1 MFLGHFGLAYAS
13 KRIAPTVSLGTTFFA
28 AQLADLMWPVLLLT
42 GSETVVIDRD
52 APPQLAL
59 DFTSYPYS
67 HSLAMLMVF
76 GVLVGAIHFGV
87 KRRIADA
94 IVVALLVPSHWVL
107 DWIVHVPDLPLAPDT
122 AARYGLGAWRSL
134 PLTLGLEL
142 VLFGGGYFIY
152 TTVTKARDRI
162 GTRASIGLVAFLV
175 VAYAASYGGAPPSVT
190 ALASMA
196 LLLWILV
203 PWAAWADRH
212 RSPST

>member
-1 MFLGHFGLAYAS
+1 MFLGHFGLAYAT
-13 KRIAPTVSLGTTFFA
+13 KRIAPSVSLGTTFFA

-52 APPQLAL
+52 APQPLVL

-67 HSLAMLMVF
+67 HSLAMLTVF

-87 KRRIADA
+87 RRRLADA
-94 IVVALLVPSHWVL
+94 IVVALLVPSHWIL

-142 VLFGGGYFIY
+142 VLFAGGYFVY
-152 TTVTKARDRI
+152 TTVTTARDRI
-162 GTRASIGLVAFLV
+162 GKWGSLGLVGFLV
-175 VAYAASYGGAPPSVT
+175 VAYAASYAGAPPSVT
-190 ALASMA
+190 ALATTA
-196 LLLWILV
+196 LLLWVLV
-203 PWAAWADRH
+203 PWAAWTDRH
-212 RSPST
+212 RSPA